1 MRPSS
6 RVLGLIPLF
15 CLLACGAEGEKKP
28 AATASTSHAA
38 EPPPRCPAEAD
49 SQPSDAQ
56 ARMNGLQASIR
67 QCFALGT
74 AGNKGVG
81 LVKLSLEIAE
91 SGQVK
96 KAKVVDAAG
105 AQPNAVECCEK
116 AARKA
121 TFAKFCGDDANINW
135 TYTLE

>member
-1 MRPSS
+1 MSPSL
-6 RVLGLIPLF
+6 RVLGLIPVVF
-15 CLLACGAEGEKKP
+15 VLACGAEGEKKP
-28 AATASTSHAA
+28 PVTAATKQAP
-38 EPPPRCPAEAD
+38 PPPRCPPEAD
-49 SQPSDAQ
+49 SQPTDAQ

-81 LVKLSLEIAE
+81 VVKLSLEIAE

-96 KAKVVDAAG
+96 KAKVVDAEG

-121 TFAKFCGDDANINW
+121 TFAKFCGDDANISW